1 MWILGLKGLN
11 KTVLLKNSKRRY
23 KQHSKYKRRHGWTNF
38 QKIEADCS
46 HVFFLKTYHPNS
58 CSKLFFVYNRAIYM
72 RKNKMRLSLDA
83 S

>member
-11 KTVLLKNSKRRY
+11 KTVLKTVKEGINNTANTKGGMDGQTFRRLK
-23 KQHSKYKRRHGWTNF
+23 Q
-38 QKIEADCS
+38 I
-46 HVFFLKTYHPNS
+46 VVMFFLKTYHPNS

>member
-11 KTVLLKNSKRRY
+11 KTVLKTVKEGINNTANTKGGMDGQTFRRLK
-23 KQHSKYKRRHGWTNF
+23 QIAVMF
-38 QKIEADCS
+38 
-46 HVFFLKTYHPNS
+46 FFLKTYHPNS

>member
-11 KTVLLKNSKRRY
+11 KTVLKTVKEGINNTANTKGGKDGQTFRRLK
-23 KQHSKYKRRHGWTNF
+23 Q
-38 QKIEADCS
+38 I
-46 HVFFLKTYHPNS
+46 VVMFFHPNS

>member
-11 KTVLLKNSKRRY
+11 KTVLKTVKEGINNTANTKGGMDGQTFRRLK
-23 KQHSKYKRRHGWTNF
+23 QIVVMF
-38 QKIEADCS
+38 
-46 HVFFLKTYHPNS
+46 FFLKTYHPNS